1 MTSTECYV
9 SDILKCMYLLKIIN
23 THIDVCIASMQNTYR
38 IYFQGRKLK
47 ATQIT
52 QQTHHSRQER
62 AEEKKVDKDQKKRF

>member
-1 MTSTECYV
+1 
-9 SDILKCMYLLKIIN
+9 
-23 THIDVCIASMQNTYR
+23 MQNTYR

-62 AEEKKVDKDQKKRF
+62 AEEKKVDKDQKKRFWSKLPSLLQF